1 MERKYIFKTSPTQDG
16 EVSEIF
22 YDENAEKSFA
32 DDLQS
37 KCNEFADDLQ
47 PNCNGI
53 ADDLQTSCNRIADN
67 LQTKCSQ
74 PAIDKTPNK
83 SFHRPTPLVVTDD
96 IGEIL
101 KFLNDD
107 KYIQDISKG
116 LHQNIFT
123 AMGGQMGLPSYVID
137 DLRKKG
143 MTVDKKPINDANC
156 RRQVVP
162 LLLIQKK
169 DKELKKVKKINLILF
184 ITLIFTLIIVFTKS
198 PTYPTAQATNENKV
212 IITDSVCTA
221 AELHKYIV
229 EYSKLTKKV
238 IYPYSENIILERI
251 NQKQINSISGI
262 KDEIETRLAELA
274 KR

>member
-1 MERKYIFKTSPTQDG
+1 MKKYTIITSPTNNGD
-16 EVSEIF
+16 VSEVF
-22 YDENAEKSFA
+22 YNEENPIA
-32 DDLQS
+32 DDLQT
-37 KCNEFADDLQ
+37 
-47 PNCNGI
+47 NCNGI

-123 AMGGQMGLPSYVID
+123 AMEGQMGLPSYVID

-143 MTVDKKPINDANC
+143 MTVDKKPINDGNC

-221 AELHKYIV
+221 DELHKIV
-229 EYSKLTKKV
+229 AEYCKLTKTR
-238 IYPYSENIILERI
+238 IYPYSEKIILDRI
-251 NQKQINSISGI
+251 NQKGLTSITDI
-262 KDEIETRLAELA
+262 KYEIETRLKEIST
-274 KR
+274 R